1 MNSKPNINPSPNNI
15 LTSPVIKQGIHSFP
29 HSNSSINQQLISPN
43 INENTSFAFVNNS
56 GLNKGSN
63 LKNSK
68 LIFQEDRKVTHS
80 SHNHITFSTHTPGSH
95 LILNGDNNIKSNS
108 GIAYSQ
114 LNNGTPHMTNANK
127 NSGINITSTP
137 INSLLNISSSSKNIT
152 NSSHPQYVNPILTN
166 SNIGMK
172 FDPYPISDKIV

>member
-1 MNSKPNINPSPNNI
+1 MNGKHNINPSPHNI
-15 LTSPVIKQGIHSFP
+15 LTSPVIKQGLHSFP
-29 HSNSSINQQLISPN
+29 HPNSNINQQFISPN
-43 INENTSFAFVNNS
+43 INENTSFAFVNNV
-56 GLNKGSN
+56 GLNNGST

-68 LIFQEDRKVTHS
+68 LLFQEDRKVTHS

-95 LILNGDNNIKSNS
+95 PILNGDNNIKSNP

-114 LNNGTPHMTNANK
+114 LNNGMPHMNNANN

-137 INSLLNISSSSKNIT
+137 INSLLNISSPSKNMT
-152 NSSHPQYVNPILTN
+152 NSSHPQYVNPMLTN

>member
-1 MNSKPNINPSPNNI
+1 MGINN
-15 LTSPVIKQGIHSFP
+15 
-29 HSNSSINQQLISPN
+29 
-43 INENTSFAFVNNS
+43 
-56 GLNKGSN
+56 GST

-68 LIFQEDRKVTHS
+68 LLYQEDRKLNHP

-95 LILNGDNNIKSNS
+95 PILNGDNNIKSNA

-114 LNNGTPHMTNANK
+114 LNNGTGAPHITNGNN
-127 NSGINITSTP
+127 NSSINISSTP
-137 INSLLNISSSSKNIT
+137 INSLLNISSPSKNMT
-152 NSSHPQYVNPILTN
+152 NSSHPQYVNPMLTN